1 MKENISLDLKKG
13 ANSKRWKYVILGI
26 ILMMLLGTVYSYSV
40 FRLAVQNY
48 FEVDFT
54 SSGLPYMASLAF

>member
-1 MKENISLDLKKG
+1 MKEKISLDLKKST
-13 ANSKRWKYVILGI
+13 NSKRWKYVILGI

-54 SSGLPYMASLAF
+54 NS